1 VVVNSLCCNQLFIYF
16 YDVKWWYRNSRKD
29 MVLYSGE
36 GNIVVAQFFF
46 FFLSRGR
53 RIFFWMINRM
63 L

>member
-46 FFLSRGR
+46 FF
-53 RIFFWMINRM
+53 FFC
-63 L
+63 LEVDEFFFG